1 MPILE
6 REAADNGLV
15 IVRLTHGSANAM
27 DAPMMHAMADAW
39 RTLAADPACRA
50 VVVTASGPIFSAGA
64 DLLTLL
70 RNPPSYLDEWL
81 PALSDAFGGA
91 FRFPKPMVAAVNGHA
106 IAGGCVLTCAADYRI
121 MAAGRARIGVTE
133 LLVGV
138 PFPLVPLEI
147 MRFAAA
153 PKQLP
158 TLLLGGRT
166 FLPEEAIGQGLI
178 DEVAPAA
185 ELLPRAVA
193 AAERLAALPP
203 VSFQMTKKELRRVG
217 YARLDRDLVA
227 SDKESR
233 AAWGSDEVR
242 AAMARYVE
250 QTLGK
255 RF

>member
-1 MPILE
+1 LE
-6 REAADNGLV
+6 REAAGNGLV
-15 IVRLTHGSANAM
+15 VVRLTHGSANAM
-27 DAPMMHAMADAW
+27 DTPMMRAMADEW
-39 RTLAADPACRA
+39 RALAAEPTCRA

-64 DLLTLL
+64 HLLSIL
-70 RNPPSYLDEWL
+70 RHGPSYLDEWL

-106 IAGGCVLTCAADYRI
+106 IAGGCVLTCAADYRL
-121 MAAGRARIGVTE
+121 MAAGRSRIGVTE

-153 PKQLP
+153 PKELP
-158 TLLLGGRT
+158 NLLLGGGT
-166 FLPEEAIGQGLI
+166 FLPEDAVGQGLI
-178 DEVAPAA
+178 DEVVPAA
-185 ELLPRAVA
+185 ELLPRALA

-203 VSFQMTKKELRRVG
+203 VSFQMTKRELRRVG
-217 YARLDRDLVA
+217 YARMEQDLVA

-233 AAWGSDEVR
+233 AVWGSDEVQ

-255 RF
+255 RV